1 MFPVRDDVLEFDPAY
16 FDLQENVGRLIIDGV
31 EDSENYYD
39 SEFSYI
45 HTLQFLIDPTVS

>member
-1 MFPVRDDVLEFDPAY
+1 MFPVRDDGLKFDPAY

-39 SEFSYI
+39 SKLS
-45 HTLQFLIDPTVS
+45 HRHDLQFLIDPTVS